1 MGRGDLGEF
10 QVRRARGGRVMASRS
25 YWSLVREN
33 KDFRKLWIASVI
45 SMMGEWFNT
54 IALFF
59 LILEY
64 TGSEFLLGLLFT
76 VRMAGFAI
84 LQPVIGLMADRF
96 HRKSLMVISN
106 LVQMVLALCF
116 LFVNDSADIVWMIG
130 LSGLMMVLHGVYMT
144 AERASLPNIVSEEDL
159 STANAL
165 EAASW
170 STALCMG
177 AMLGGVVVSYWG
189 TDAAFIIDSLTFLV
203 GTLFLINLTLPQT
216 VEESMKGPWLSTAF
230 GNIKRGW
237 RRIRDQPAL
246 FRIVFAKASW
256 NIAGGGLAG
265 VFLVLLGADVKGYG
279 AAFGFG
285 LFFFARGIGTGL
297 GPIIARTLF
306 TNEQSW
312 PNLVGNLIV
321 ISGIFYL
328 MIGAT
333 LDISLWLTVVLVILA
348 HSASGANWVLSTIL
362 MQQWVEDEVRG
373 RVFSADM
380 LILSVAFSLSTSAAG
395 WLMEWTFMSIQQG
408 ILMFSSVMVLS
419 GIIFSLWKPTDGAIQ
434 AA

>member
-1 MGRGDLGEF
+1 
-10 QVRRARGGRVMASRS
+10 MASRS
-25 YWSLVREN
+25 YVALVREN
-33 KDFRKLWIASVI
+33 RDFRKLWIASVI

-106 LVQMVLALCF
+106 LIQMVLALCF
-116 LFVNDSADIVWMIG
+116 LFVNDSGDIVWMIG

-159 STANAL
+159 ATANAL

-189 TDAAFIIDSLTFLV
+189 TDAAFIIDSFTFLL

-216 VEESMKGPWLSTAF
+216 VEESMKGPWFSTAF

-237 RRIRDQPAL
+237 RRIRSQPSL

-306 TNEQSW
+306 TNERAW
-312 PNLVGNLIV
+312 PGLVGNLIV

-328 MIGAT
+328 LIGAT
-333 LDISLWLTVVLVILA
+333 LDVNLWLTVVLVILA
-348 HSASGANWVLSTIL
+348 HSASRANWVLSTIL
-362 MQQWVEDEVRG
+362 VQQWVEDEVRG

-380 LILSVAFSLSTSAAG
+380 LILSVAFSLSTTAAG
-395 WLMEWTFMSIQQG
+395 WLMERTSLSIQQG
-408 ILMFSSVMVLS
+408 VLIFSSVMILS
-419 GIIFSLWKPTDGAIQ
+419 GLIFSLWKPEDEFIQ

>member
-1 MGRGDLGEF
+1 
-10 QVRRARGGRVMASRS
+10 MASRS

-333 LDISLWLTVVLVILA
+333 LNISLWLTVVLVILA

>member
-1 MGRGDLGEF
+1 
-10 QVRRARGGRVMASRS
+10 MASRS

-395 WLMEWTFMSIQQG
+395 WLMEWTSMSIQQG

-419 GIIFSLWKPTDGAIQ
+419 GIIFSLWKQTDGAIQ